1 MLYLRVKNTTSY
13 EDGKRIPS
21 ADFSDTDREDMIINL
36 KKILEISKFLYSLHE
51 DENEL
56 FKFVNEL
63 PSTNLT

>member
-1 MLYLRVKNTTSY
+1 
-13 EDGKRIPS
+13 
-21 ADFSDTDREDMIINL
+21 MIINL